1 VKPLVLFARHCFK
14 VVKVIVALVLILVV
28 NDPSLGDWT
37 LVALIDD
44 PVSEPAADVLV
55 AHTKSPTLMSPA
67 EIHWSPTSIG

>member
-1 VKPLVLFARHCFK
+1 VKPLVLFARHCLK

-28 NDPSLGDWT
+28 NDPPLGYWT

-44 PVSEPAADVLV
+44 PVSEPATDVLV
-55 AHTKSPTLMSPA
+55 AHTKSPTLMLPA